1 MLHAIIMAGGSGTRF
16 WPASRAN
23 KPKQLLSLA
32 GAETMIEA
40 TALRLRKFVSPR
52 QTLVITN
59 KKLVDPINQCLPAD
73 FPKVN
78 VIGEPCKRDTA
89 PCIGL
94 AAALVMDSDPDATMM
109 VMPSDH
115 VISPDDEFVYAL
127 GRGAAMVEA
136 APKCIV
142 TFGIKPTYPAESF
155 GYIERGAS
163 FETPALGPPPSIGDA
178 FDSSLTP
185 LRVSRVKSFKEKP
198 KAEVAI
204 QYLTY
209 GNFFWNSGI
218 FIWKAKTIWDAL
230 AKNEPKMFAHL
241 DRIRAAIGKP
251 DYNSV
256 LEREF
261 EAIQGKSID
270 FAVME
275 KHPNVVMIE
284 APFTWDDVGTW
295 QSLQR
300 LLPTDE
306 DGNTVVGK
314 HIGIRTSGTIVH
326 NPPQPNAT
334 DHLVVTMGLKD
345 CLIVHTPDA
354 TLVANKHDEEA
365 VREVVKILQ
374 ERGWSEYL

>member
-40 TALRLRKFVSPR
+40 TVSRLDKIASTEQILIVTNRR
-52 QTLVITN
+52 LVGSI
-59 KKLVDPINQCLPAD
+59 QECLPN
-73 FPKVN
+73 FPVRN
-78 VIGEPCKRDTA
+78 LVGEPCKRDTA

-94 AAALVMDSDPDATMM
+94 AAALVMQFDPDAIMA

-115 VISPDDEFVYAL
+115 VIPSADQFSAAL
-127 GRGAAMVEA
+127 KQGEAIVAAD
-136 APKCIV
+136 PTCIV

-155 GYIERGAS
+155 GYIERGD
-163 FETPALGPPPSIGDA
+163 ELKPAGA
-178 FDSSLTP
+178 F
-185 LRVSRVKSFKEKP
+185 RVNSFKEKP
-198 KAEVAI
+198 KADLAKQYVAA
-204 QYLTY
+204 

-230 AKNEPKMFAHL
+230 AKNEPEMFAHL

-251 DYNSV
+251 DYAAA
-256 LEREF
+256 LDREF
-261 EAIQGKSID
+261 EAIKGKSID

-284 APFTWDDVGTW
+284 APFSWDDVGTW

-300 LLPTDE
+300 LLPTDPN
-306 DGNTVVGK
+306 GNTIVGK

-326 NPPQPNAT
+326 NHGE
-334 DHLVVTMGLKD
+334 HLVVTMGLKD

-365 VREVVKILQ
+365 VREVVKILE
-374 ERGWSEYL
+374 ERGWKEYL

>member
-16 WPASRAN
+16 WPASRAC

-32 GAETMIEA
+32 GEETMIEA
-40 TALRLRKFVSPR
+40 TVKRLDKLAAPERILIVTNRK
-52 QTLVITN
+52 LIA
-59 KKLVDPINQCLPAD
+59 PIQDCLPS
-73 FPKVN
+73 FPAQN
-78 VIGEPCKRDTA
+78 SIGEPCKRDTA

-94 AAALVMDSDPDATMM
+94 AAALVMRDDPEAIMA

-115 VISPDDEFVYAL
+115 VITTDEQFTNAL
-127 GRGAAMVEA
+127 KQGEA
-136 APKCIV
+136 IVVADPSCIV
-142 TFGIKPTYPAESF
+142 TFGIKPSYPAESF
-155 GYIERGAS
+155 GYIERGD
-163 FETPALGPPPSIGDA
+163 ELKPAGA
-178 FDSSLTP
+178 FL
-185 LRVSRVKSFKEKP
+185 VKSFKEKP
-198 KAEVAI
+198 KADLAKQYVAA
-204 QYLTY
+204 

-230 AKNEPKMFAHL
+230 AKNEPEMFAHL

-251 DYNSV
+251 DYAAV

-284 APFTWDDVGTW
+284 APFSWDDVGTW

-300 LLPTDE
+300 LLPTDPN
-306 DGNTVVGK
+306 GNTIVGK

-326 NPPQPNAT
+326 NHGE
-334 DHLVVTMGLKD
+334 HLVVTMGLKD

-365 VREVVKILQ
+365 VREVVKILE
-374 ERGWSEYL
+374 ERGWNEYL

>member
-16 WPASRAN
+16 WPASRAS

-40 TALRLRKFVSPR
+40 TAMRLRKLTSPKH
-52 QTLVITN
+52 TLIITN
-59 KKLVDPINQCLPAD
+59 KKLVEPIHQCLPID
-73 FPKVN
+73 FPKQNIV
-78 VIGEPCKRDTA
+78 GEPCKRDTA

-94 AAALVMDSDPDATMM
+94 AAALVMRDDPDATMA

-115 VISPDDEFVYAL
+115 VISPEDEFAFAL
-127 GRGAAMVEA
+127 DRGADIVNSHPE
-136 APKCIV
+136 CIL
-142 TFGIKPTYPAESF
+142 TFGIRPTYPAESY
-155 GYIERGAS
+155 GYIERGDS
-163 FETPALGPPPSIGDA
+163 FVTPALPQPPRIHEA
-178 FDSSLTP
+178 FDTSIRP
-185 LRVSRVKSFKEKP
+185 LRASHVRSFKEKP
-198 KAEVAI
+198 KTEVAK
-204 QYLTY
+204 QYLAASNY
-209 GNFFWNSGI
+209 FWNSGI
-218 FIWKAKTIWDAL
+218 FIWKAQTIWDAL
-230 AKNEPKMFAHL
+230 AKNEPEMFAHL

-251 DYNSV
+251 DYATV

-261 EAIQGKSID
+261 EAIKGKSID

-275 KHPNVVMIE
+275 KHKNVVMIE
-284 APFTWDDVGTW
+284 APFSWDDVGTW

-306 DGNTVVGK
+306 NGNTVVGK
-314 HIGIRTSGTIVH
+314 HIGIRTTGTIIH
-326 NPPQPNAT
+326 NPA

-365 VREVVKILQ
+365 VREVVKILEQ
-374 ERGWSEYL
+374 RQWREYL

>member
-1 MLHAIIMAGGSGTRF
+1 MVSMLHAIIMAGGSGTRF

-32 GAETMIEA
+32 GEETMIEA
-40 TALRLRKFVSPR
+40 TVMRLRKLISLP

-59 KKLVDPINQCLPAD
+59 KKLVEPIHQCLPVD
-73 FPKVN
+73 FPKAS

-94 AAALVMDSDPDATMM
+94 AAALVLQDDPDATMV

-115 VISPDDEFVYAL
+115 VISTDAQFCSAL
-127 GRGAAMVEA
+127 QQGAELVQND
-136 APKCIV
+136 PCSIV
-142 TFGIKPTYPAESF
+142 TFGISPSYPAESF
-155 GYIERGAS
+155 GYIERG
-163 FETPALGPPPSIGDA
+163 EALNRPGV
-178 FDSSLTP
+178 F
-185 LRVSRVKSFKEKP
+185 RVKSFKEKP
-198 KAEVAI
+198 KAEVAKR
-204 QYLTY
+204 YLASGAFY
-209 GNFFWNSGI
+209 WNSGI
-218 FIWKAKTIWDAL
+218 FIWKAKTIWDAI
-230 AKNEPKMFAHL
+230 AKNEPEMFAHL
-241 DRIRAAIGKP
+241 DRIRAAIGKS
-251 DYNSV
+251 DYAAV

-300 LLPTDE
+300 LLPSDE
-306 DGNTVVGK
+306 NGNTVVGK

-326 NPPQPNAT
+326 NHGQ
-334 DHLVVTMGLKD
+334 HLVVTMGLKD

-365 VREVVKILQ
+365 VREVVKLLEQ
-374 ERGWSEYL
+374 RDWREYL

>member
-16 WPASRAN
+16 WPASRAS

-40 TALRLRKFVSPR
+40 TVKRLGGLATPE
-52 QTLVITN
+52 QILIITN
-59 KKLVDPINQCLPAD
+59 RKLVEPIQQCLPA
-73 FPKVN
+73 FLARN
-78 VIGEPCKRDTA
+78 LIGEPCKRDTA

-94 AAALVMDSDPDATMM
+94 AAALVMHDDPGAIMA

-115 VISPDDEFVYAL
+115 VISSAEQFTNAL
-127 GRGAAMVEA
+127 KQGEAIVAAD
-136 APKCIV
+136 PGCIV
-142 TFGIKPTYPAESF
+142 TFGIRPSYPAESF
-155 GYIERGAS
+155 GYIERGD
-163 FETPALGPPPSIGDA
+163 ALKPSGV
-178 FDSSLTP
+178 FQ
-185 LRVSRVKSFKEKP
+185 VKSFKEKP
-198 KAEVAI
+198 KTEIAQ
-204 QYLTY
+204 QYLAS

-230 AKNEPKMFAHL
+230 AKNEPEMFAHL

-251 DYNSV
+251 DYDAV

-261 EAIQGKSID
+261 EAIKGKSID

-275 KHPNVVMIE
+275 KHPSVVMIE
-284 APFTWDDVGTW
+284 APFSWDDVGTW

-306 DGNTVVGK
+306 NGNTVVGK
-314 HIGIRTSGTIVH
+314 HISIRTSGTIIH
-326 NPPQPNAT
+326 NPGE
-334 DHLVVTMGLKD
+334 HLVVTMGLKD

-365 VREVVKILQ
+365 VREVVKILE
-374 ERGWSEYL
+374 ERGWKEYL